1 MEGVCIA
8 PRMLSAV
15 RGSWG
20 QKRRAEMKIA
30 YFDCFSGISGDMV
43 LGALIDLGLPLDV
56 LLAEFRKLAVSGYSI
71 RAERERRGSIAG
83 TRVRIDLE
91 DQPARSYRDIRRLIE
106 DSALDGPVKAGS
118 LAVFE
123 KLAHAEAKVHQT
135 APEDVHF
142 HEVGALD
149 SILDIVG
156 TAIGLHH
163 LGVDR
168 VCASRIPLG
177 GGFVETHHGLLP
189 IPAPATVLL
198 LEGAP
203 VYDNGVQRELVTP
216 TGAAILAALAES
228 FGPVPDMV
236 LRSTGYGVGTH
247 PSADP
252 PNLLRVLYG
261 DSSAALLKRRLL
273 IIETSIDD
281 MNPELYNYVMERL
294 FDLGVLDVNLVPV
307 QMKKNRPAVI
317 LRVLLEPAFQS
328 AVTELIFKETTSLGV
343 RVQEVERVELPREIG
358 EVVTQY
364 GACRVKWVST
374 PWGERRATP
383 EYEDCRRIAL
393 EHGVPIRKV
402 YEEALAAAGRQQ

>member
-1 MEGVCIA
+1 
-8 PRMLSAV
+8 
-15 RGSWG
+15 
-20 QKRRAEMKIA
+20 MKIA

-43 LGALIDLGLPLDV
+43 LGALIDLGFPLEV
-56 LLAEFRKLAVSGYSI
+56 LVSELGKLAVSGYSL
-71 RAERERRGSIAG
+71 RAERERRGAIAG
-83 TRVRIDLE
+83 TRLRIDLE

-106 DSALDGPVKAGS
+106 DSALDAPVKDAS
-118 LAVFE
+118 LAIFE
-123 KLAHAEAKVHQT
+123 KLAHAEAKVHQVE
-135 APEDVHF
+135 PHDVHF

-163 LGVDR
+163 LKVDR

-198 LEGAP
+198 LEGIP
-203 VYDNGVQRELVTP
+203 VYDNGIQRELTTP
-216 TGAAILAALAES
+216 TGAAILATLSES
-228 FGPVPDMV
+228 FGPVPDMT

-252 PNLLRVLYG
+252 PNLLRVLFG
-261 DSSAALLKRRLL
+261 ESTTALLKRRLL
-273 IIETSIDD
+273 VIETSIDD

-317 LRVLLEPAFQS
+317 LRVLLEPGLQS

-343 RVQEVERVELPREIG
+343 RVQEVDRIELPREAG
-358 EVVTQY
+358 EVVTPY
-364 GACRVKWVST
+364 GACRVKWIST

-383 EYEDCRRIAL
+383 EYDDCRRIAL
-393 EHGVPIRKV
+393 EHGIPIRRV
-402 YEEALAAAGRQQ
+402 YEEAVAAAGRRQ